1 MLVLTRKQGES
12 LYIDGT
18 IKVVVHAIKGNQ
30 VRIGV
35 DAPPNVKIYRE
46 EIYLQILEENKSA
59 ADLSSKQASDLKGV
73 ADIWKQQKPKGIAK
87 LSTSKE
93 EKNKEDTE

>member
-1 MLVLTRKQGES
+1 MLVLTRKPGES
-12 LYIDGT
+12 LYIDGD

-35 DAPPNVKIYRE
+35 DAPANVKIYRE

-59 ADLSSKQASDLKGV
+59 ADLSSKQASDLSDV

-87 LSTSKE
+87 FKKAKE
-93 EKNKEDTE
+93 EKNRDES

>member
-12 LYIDGT
+12 LYIDGN
-18 IKVVVHAIKGNQ
+18 IKVVVHSIKGNQ

-35 DAPPNVKIYRE
+35 DAPSNVKIYRE

-59 ADLSSKQASDLKGV
+59 ADLSSKQNTDLSGV

-87 LSTSKE
+87 LSKSKE
-93 EKNKEDTE
+93 EKDQDES